1 MALKTQKI
9 VSDSGSQ
16 ELAQLVK
23 SYNALLDT
31 MNTMIV
37 ALTAA
42 TDFDDDATGVVG
54 IAKAAKAT
62 LEANSCKLSLKPN
75 VPLSPAAPAA

>member
-23 SYNALLDT
+23 SYNALLET
-31 MNTMIV
+31 VETMIV

-42 TDFDDDATGVVG
+42 TDFDDDATGIVG
-54 IAKAAKAT
+54 ISKAAKAT
-62 LEANSCKLSLKPN
+62 IQANSYKLALKPN
-75 VPLSPAAPAA
+75 VPLSPAASAS